1 MVIVRKEKANSF
13 NHHFSFEPVLMSLVS
28 NLIQLAASL
37 IQSTSCVIIRDEY
50 FIQNDAND
58 EVVRR
63 KKVPYFNNDKV

>member
-1 MVIVRKEKANSF
+1 
-13 NHHFSFEPVLMSLVS
+13 MSLVS
-28 NLIQLAASL
+28 NIVQLAASL

-58 EVVRR
+58 EVVCR